1 VTKGAINAP
10 DFVGVSRSCY
20 AVFRH
25 LDLGDST
32 KREEQLDQI
41 FRRIFGSLA
50 QDVADRG
57 GYGCMEQYI
66 SGLQP
71 GEIHAHCLSWLK
83 GSHNLPLIKLW
94 ACCPPIANGHTVQRW
109 FAVGQ
114 PLLAVPLRPGE
125 TVRDSQEWLSY
136 CKPPRIVSS
145 SGAG

>member
-1 VTKGAINAP
+1 MTKGAINAP

-71 GEIHAHCLSWLK
+71 GELVVSNPSDSVQEGA
-83 GSHNLPLIKLW
+83 
-94 ACCPPIANGHTVQRW
+94 TVEIRT
-109 FAVGQ
+109 
-114 PLLAVPLRPGE
+114 R
-125 TVRDSQEWLSY
+125 
-136 CKPPRIVSS
+136 
-145 SGAG
+145 